1 MFAIFLFETMFEI
14 ETFIDVCFG
23 LCLNK
28 APFQRFSQADRNLT
42 LLGSANVA
50 GDFFSH
56 IIYSSRGT
64 AIICYSINF
73 VIWEKMCQNV
83 S

>member
-1 MFAIFLFETMFEI
+1 MF

-28 APFQRFSQADRNLT
+28 APFQRFPQADRNLT

-50 GDFFSH
+50 GDFFLTLFTLQEE
-56 IIYSSRGT
+56 RQLL
-64 AIICYSINF
+64 AIRSIL
-73 VIWEKMCQNV
+73 
-83 S
+83 